1 VPLLL
6 AAGQLRM
13 PMVRL
18 SLPHDSPL
26 ARAGGALPGVTPAMC
41 WVSGAGGVAGWTPDK
56 SAWLL

>member
-1 VPLLL
+1 
-6 AAGQLRM
+6 M

-26 ARAGGALPGVTPAMC
+26 ARVGGALPGVTPAMC